1 MKRPWFSEGVTMLM
15 RGQGLPS
22 GRVAGSAGPSGR

>member
-1 MKRPWFSEGVTMLM
+1 MKRPWFSDGVTMLM

-22 GRVAGSAGPSGR
+22 GRVGGRRGAAGR